1 MKKRI
6 LCCAVLVSLALTM
19 ICGCGANKS
28 EESSSQESKT
38 SQSSAESKTSEA
50 SEASAKKSEEPSKS
64 EESSEITQPS
74 KPEVPKV
81 DAKFWSAKEIE
92 ELVKKSKLENL
103 SVSATEYVPVTGSDQ
118 LCTTTAEISITG
130 LFDDVLALNEYL
142 AKQEKN
148 NIYMDSFSLS
158 VDYNND
164 VTAVFKIVNPYPV
177 GETSADDGLKE
188 SISIRYNCVDK
199 KSAIAAFI
207 DENSNYYLKTAQ
219 CDFTP
224 AEDGSITFLA
234 GVDFSTFNGFVAYRY
249 KLSRSE
255 NFVLSENVAV
265 VEKSEDYYDDKA
277 FHADIILT
285 TNKFNK

>member
-6 LCCAVLVSLALTM
+6 LCCAVLAVLAVTM
-19 ICGCGANKS
+19 LCGCGSKKS
-28 EESSSQESKT
+28 EESSDKSSVSQT
-38 SQSSAESKTSEA
+38 SAESKAAQTSDEKSKEP
-50 SEASAKKSEEPSKS
+50 SEKSEIS
-64 EESSEITQPS
+64 EVLQPS
-74 KPEVPKV
+74 KPEIPKV
-81 DAKFWSAKEIE
+81 DAKFWSAEKIE
-92 ELVKKSKLENL
+92 ELMMKSKLENL
-103 SVSATEYVPVTGSDQ
+103 SVSAVEYVPVTGSDQ
-118 LCTTTAEISITG
+118 LYTTTAEISITG
-130 LFDDVLALNEYL
+130 LFDDVLALSEYL

-164 VTAVFKIVNPYPV
+164 VNAVFKVVNPYPA

-188 SISIRYNCVDK
+188 YISIRYNCVDK
-199 KSAIAAFI
+199 NGAIAAFI

-234 GVDFSTFNGFVAYRY
+234 GVDFSTYKGFVAYRY
-249 KLSRSE
+249 KLSRSD
-255 NFVLSENVAV
+255 NFVLSDNAAV

-277 FHADIILT
+277 FHADVILT
-285 TNKFNK
+285 TNKFNR